1 MSTISSDLVKELRDR
16 TGISVMQCKAALEE
30 AQGDMEKA
38 VLLLRKKGSSIADK
52 KGDRSLG
59 AGVLAAYV
67 HANKKVAAVVELQS
81 ETDFVAKNDE
91 FVKLAYEL
99 ALQVAAGNA
108 EYLKREDM
116 PAEELEKIKALYVN
130 DVAGKPEN
138 LKETILSGK
147 IDSFMKG
154 IVLMEQPYIKD
165 DSLTVRQLID
175 NATQKFGERI
185 EIGSFK
191 RFATK

>member
-1 MSTISSDLVKELRDR
+1 MISTDAVKELRDR

-30 AQGDMEKA
+30 AGGDMEKA
-38 VLLLRKKGSSIADK
+38 LMLLRKKGAAIADK

-59 AGVLAAYV
+59 AGALAAYV

-81 ETDFVAKNDE
+81 ETDFVAKNEE
-91 FVKLAYEL
+91 FIKLAYEIAL
-99 ALQVAAGNA
+99 HVAALQPQYISRADV
-108 EYLKREDM
+108 
-116 PAEELEKIKALYVN
+116 PPEEMEKIKALYVN

-147 IDSFMKG
+147 VDAFLKG
-154 IVLMEQPYIKD
+154 IVLYEQPYVKD
-165 DSLTVRQLID
+165 DSQTIKQLID
-175 NATQKFGERI
+175 GAVQKFGERV
-185 EIGSFK
+185 EVGAFK